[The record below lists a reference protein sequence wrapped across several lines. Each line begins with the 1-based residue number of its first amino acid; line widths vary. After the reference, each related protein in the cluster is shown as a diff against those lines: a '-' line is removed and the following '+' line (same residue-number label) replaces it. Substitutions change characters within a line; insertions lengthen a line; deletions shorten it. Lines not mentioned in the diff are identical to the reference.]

1 MSEDKSLDQLK
12 KEAAEKAKEL
22 ARKRLEEKN
31 MKAQQEESNNNKTPP
46 KEMNSKETKPTN
58 DDNKDNIDLAK
69 AKAAAAAKAKAAA
82 LAKMKIKEQ
91 ETTRDEIPTI
101 ENQSETKEASIDVAK
116 AKAAAAAKAKA
127 AALAKMKAKEQA
139 AKAEGEETGSATDTD
154 DIAKQKAIAAAKAKA
169 AAAAKAKA
177 AALAKAEGEDG
188 DSEKA
193 KAIAA
198 AKAKAAAAAKAK
210 AAAQAKAGGADVDL
224 EKAKAIAAAKAKA
237 AALAKAKAGAN
248 SEPES
253 EESKTAKPSIKQPL
267 LDKYVKVIREHLGG
281 EVLED
286 SYINRLSKDVP
297 TLVAKADTY
306 FKVAEFLKHNEKLGF
321 DYLSELHGTDFETH
335 FEVYL
340 HLYSFKNKQEVAL
353 KVKINRDQPAIPSV
367 TPLWAGA
374 NWPECET
381 YDLLGIEFT
390 GHPNLHRIFLGE
402 DWVGHPLRKD
412 YEPYDVEV

>member
-1 MSEDKSLDQLK
+1 MSEEKSLDQLK

-31 MKAQQEESNNNKTPP
+31 MQAQQEASNDSTPP
-46 KEMNSKETKPTN
+46 KENNSNESKPTK

-82 LAKMKIKEQ
+82 LAKMKEKEQ
-91 ETTRDEIPTI
+91 ETTRDETPTI
-101 ENQSETKEASIDVAK
+101 ENQTEKEESIDVTK

-139 AKAEGEETGSATDTD
+139 AKAEGEEPGSATDTD
-154 DIAKQKAIAAAKAKA
+154 DLAKQKAIAAAKAKA

-177 AALAKAEGEDG
+177 AALAKAGGEDV

-210 AAAQAKAGGADVDL
+210 AAAQSKAGGADVDL

-248 SEPES
+248 SDSDLGETDS
-253 EESKTAKPSIKQPL
+253 EKPSIKQPL
-267 LDKYVKVIREHLGG
+267 LDKYVEVIREHLG
-281 EVLED
+281 EDVLED

-297 TLVAKADTY
+297 TLVAKAETY
-306 FKVAEFLKHNEKLGF
+306 FKVAEFLKYNEKLGF

-353 KVKINRDQPAIPSV
+353 KVKINRDEPTIPSV